1 VNRALEETDLPDAQ
15 FVILNHLASLPA
27 GGWTIT
33 ELASTLEIGQPG
45 ASEILRRLALKDHVQ
60 VDTDPGDARLR
71 RHRLTRAGA
80 VAHKEAFRRIT
91 PQADDIFAGW
101 QDDDIDTLH
110 GLLFKLKSSL
120 RD

>member
-1 VNRALEETDLPDAQ
+1 
-15 FVILNHLASLPA
+15 
-27 GGWTIT
+27 
-33 ELASTLEIGQPG
+33 
-45 ASEILRRLALKDHVQ
+45 
-60 VDTDPGDARLR
+60 
-71 RHRLTRAGA
+71 

-91 PQADDIFAGW
+91 PQADDIFTGW